1 MLEKG
6 ALMARTK
13 ILDEDMANNRS
24 KLIPIAI
31 CVDRSWS
38 MNEGTKKPDLEAAL
52 KKFYRDVEDD
62 PRTRYGADLCLI
74 GFSGEAAVIQP
85 FTGIDS
91 VDRDV
96 HLELEMTGTNISG
109 AVSLALDLLAK
120 RREYYK
126 QAAGGRRAARPTLVL
141 MTDGGSNVGVEDEP
155 RVIKQVQE
163 MADQRKLTVITIA
176 IGDDGELDW
185 ETLVD
190 FSPEIPPLQLEGLTS
205 FKEFF
210 RILSDSMSRSASEGS
225 EAGPEIEPEDV
236 EEYVPAD
243 TLKQVVTRE
252 KLDKYKNY
260 KEMFQ
265 G

>member
-1 MLEKG
+1 
-6 ALMARTK
+6 MARTK

-38 MNEGTKKPDLEAAL
+38 MSEGTKKPDLEAAL
-52 KKFYRDVEDD
+52 KKFYSDIEAD

-74 GFSGEAAVIQP
+74 GFSGEAAVMQP
-85 FTGIDS
+85 FTGIES
-91 VDRDV
+91 VERDV
-96 HLELEMTGTNISG
+96 HLELETTGTNISG
-109 AVSLALDLLAK
+109 AVSLALDVLAK

-141 MTDGGSNVGVEDEP
+141 MTDGGSNVGLDDEP
-155 RVIKQVQE
+155 RVIQQVQE
-163 MADQRKLTVITIA
+163 MADQKKLTVITIA
-176 IGDDGELDW
+176 IGDGDALDW

-190 FSPEIPPLQLEGLTS
+190 FSPDIPPLQLEGLTS
-205 FKEFF
+205 FREFF
-210 RILSDSMSRSASEGS
+210 KVLSDSMSRSASEGS
-225 EAGPEIEPEDV
+225 EAGPEIEPEDIEELVPV
-236 EEYVPAD
+236 E
-243 TLKQVVTRE
+243 TLKQAVTPT

-265 G
+265 R

>member
-1 MLEKG
+1 
-6 ALMARTK
+6 MARTK

-225 EAGPEIEPEDV
+225 EAGPEIEPEDI

>member
-1 MLEKG
+1 
-6 ALMARTK
+6 MARTK

-38 MNEGTKKPDLEAAL
+38 MNEGTKKTDLEAAL
-52 KKFYRDVEDD
+52 KKFYGDIEAD
-62 PRTRYGADLCLI
+62 PRTRYGADMCLI
-74 GFSGEAAVIQP
+74 GFSGEAAVMHP
-85 FTGIDS
+85 FTSIDE

-96 HLELEMTGTNISG
+96 HLELETTGTNISG
-109 AVSLALDLLAK
+109 AVSLALDLLSK

-155 RVIKQVQE
+155 RVIKKVQE
-163 MADQRKLTVITIA
+163 MAEQKKLTVITIA

-190 FSPEIPPLQLEGLTS
+190 FSPEIPPLQLEGLSS

-210 RILSDSMSRSASEGS
+210 KVLSDSMSRSASEGS
-225 EAGPEIEPEDV
+225 EAGPEIEPQDIEDLVPV
-236 EEYVPAD
+236 E
-243 TLKQVVTRE
+243 TLKQVVTPN

>member
-1 MLEKG
+1 
-6 ALMARTK
+6 MARK
-13 ILDEDMANNRS
+13 RILDEDMANNRS

-38 MNEGTKKPDLEAAL
+38 MNEGTKKPDLEAGL
-52 KKFYRDVEDD
+52 KKFYSDIEAD

-74 GFSGEAAVIQP
+74 GFSGTAAVMQP
-85 FTGIDS
+85 FADINT
-91 VDRDV
+91 VDQDV
-96 HLELEMTGTNISG
+96 QLKLETTGTNISG

-141 MTDGGSNVGVEDEP
+141 MTDGDSNVGLEDEP
-155 RVIKQVQE
+155 RVIKQVRE
-163 MADQRKLTVITIA
+163 MADQKKLTVITIA
-176 IGDDGELDW
+176 IGDDGELGW

-190 FSPEIPPLQLEGLTS
+190 FSPEIPPLQLDNLSS

-210 RILSDSMSRSASEGS
+210 KVLSDSMSRSASEGS
-225 EAGPEIEPEDV
+225 EAGPEIEPEDI
-236 EEYVPAD
+236 EDLVPVG
-243 TLKQVVTRE
+243 TLKQMVPTS

>member
-1 MLEKG
+1 
-6 ALMARTK
+6 MARTK
-13 ILDEDMANNRS
+13 ILDEEMANNRS

-38 MNEGTKKPDLEAAL
+38 MSEGTKKPDLEAAL
-52 KKFYRDVEDD
+52 KKFYNDIEAD

-74 GFSGEAAVIQP
+74 GFSGDADVMQP
-85 FTGIDS
+85 FSSIDL
-91 VDRDV
+91 VQREV
-96 HLELEMTGTNISG
+96 NLELEMTGTNISG

-141 MTDGGSNVGVEDEP
+141 MTDGDSNVGEGDEP

-163 MADQRKLTVITIA
+163 MADQKKLTVITIA
-176 IGDDGELDW
+176 IGDDGELNW
-185 ETLVD
+185 EKLVD
-190 FSPEIPPLQLEGLTS
+190 FSPEIPPLQLEGLST

-210 RILSDSMSRSASEGS
+210 KVLSDSMSRSASEGS
-225 EAGPEIEPEDV
+225 EAGPEIEPEDL
-236 EEYVPAD
+236 EELVPVD
-243 TLKQVVTRE
+243 TLKQVVTPA

>member
-1 MLEKG
+1 
-6 ALMARTK
+6 MARTK

-31 CVDRSWS
+31 CVDRSGS
-38 MNEGTKKPDLEAAL
+38 MGEGTKKPDLETAL
-52 KKFYRDVEDD
+52 KKFYRDIEAD

-74 GFSGEAAVIQP
+74 AFSGTADVVQP
-85 FTGIDS
+85 FSSIDR
-91 VDRDV
+91 VDRDFQ
-96 HLELEMTGTNISG
+96 LELMGDGTNISG
-109 AVSLALDLLAK
+109 AVRDALELLAK

-141 MTDGGSNVGVEDEP
+141 MTDGDSNVGVEEQP
-155 RVIKQVQE
+155 AVIKQVHE
-163 MADQRKLTVITIA
+163 MAHQKKLTVITIA
-176 IGDDGELDW
+176 IGDGVDGVLDW

-190 FSPEIPPLQLEGLTS
+190 FSPEIPPLQLESLSS
-205 FKEFF
+205 FREFF
-210 RILSDSMSRSASEGS
+210 KVLSDSMSRSASEGS
-225 EAGPEIEPEDV
+225 EAGPEIEPEDIEELVPV
-236 EEYVPAD
+236 E
-243 TLKQVVTRE
+243 TLKQTVAPG

>member
-1 MLEKG
+1 
-6 ALMARTK
+6 MARTR

-38 MNEGTKKPDLEAAL
+38 MAEGTKKSDLEAAIR
-52 KKFYRDVEDD
+52 KFYNDIEAD

-74 GFSGEAAVIQP
+74 GFSGSASVMQP
-85 FTGIDS
+85 FTSIEGVNRS
-91 VDRDV
+91 PQ
-96 HLELEMTGTNISG
+96 LELETTGTNISG
-109 AVSLALDLLAK
+109 AVSLALEMLEK
-120 RREYYK
+120 RRDYYK

-155 RVIKQVQE
+155 KVVKQVQE
-163 MADQRKLTVITIA
+163 LADQKKLTVITIA
-176 IGDDGELDW
+176 IGDDGELGW

-190 FSPEIPPLQLEGLTS
+190 FSPDIPPLQLDGLTS

-210 RILSDSMSRSASEGS
+210 KVLSDSMSRSASEGS
-225 EAGPEIEPEDV
+225 EAGPEIEPEDI
-236 EEYVPAD
+236 EELVPID
-243 TLKQVVTRE
+243 TLKQTVAAD

-260 KEMFQ
+260 KEMFL

>member
-1 MLEKG
+1 
-6 ALMARTK
+6 MARTK

-38 MNEGTKKPDLEAAL
+38 MKEGTKKPDLEAAL
-52 KKFYRDVEDD
+52 KKFYSDIEAD

-74 GFSGEAAVIQP
+74 GFSGEAAVMQP
-85 FTGIDS
+85 FTSIDS
-91 VDRDV
+91 VERDV
-96 HLELEMTGTNISG
+96 HLELETTGTNISG

-163 MADQRKLTVITIA
+163 MAEQKKLTVITIA

-190 FSPEIPPLQLEGLTS
+190 FSPEIPPLQLEGLSS
-205 FKEFF
+205 FREFF
-210 RILSDSMSRSASEGS
+210 KVLSDSMSRSASERS
-225 EAGPEIEPEDV
+225 ETGPEIEPEDIEELVPV
-236 EEYVPAD
+236 E
-243 TLKQVVTRE
+243 TLKQVVTPR

>member
-1 MLEKG
+1 
-6 ALMARTK
+6 MARTR

-38 MNEGTKKPDLEAAL
+38 MSEGTKKPDLETAL
-52 KKFYRDVEDD
+52 KKFYSDIEAD

-74 GFSGEAAVIQP
+74 GFSGDAHVMQP
-85 FTGIDS
+85 FSSIDA
-91 VDRDV
+91 VQRDV
-96 HLELEMTGTNISG
+96 DLELEMTGTNISG
-109 AVSLALDLLAK
+109 AVNLALDLLAK

-141 MTDGGSNVGVEDEP
+141 MTDGDSNVGEDDEP

-163 MADQRKLTVITIA
+163 MADQKKLTVITIA
-176 IGDDGELDW
+176 IGDDGELNW
-185 ETLVD
+185 EKLVD
-190 FSPEIPPLQLEGLTS
+190 FSPEIPPLQVEGLSS

-210 RILSDSMSRSASEGS
+210 KVLSDSMSRSASEGS
-225 EAGPEIEPEDV
+225 EAGPEIEPEDL
-236 EEYVPAD
+236 EELVPVD
-243 TLKQVVTRE
+243 TLKQVVTPS

>member
-1 MLEKG
+1 
-6 ALMARTK
+6 MARK
-13 ILDEDMANNRS
+13 RILDEDMANNRS

-38 MNEGTKKPDLEAAL
+38 MGEGTKKTDLEAGL
-52 KKFYRDVEDD
+52 KKFYSDIEAD

-74 GFSGEAAVIQP
+74 GFSGSASVMQP
-85 FTGIDS
+85 FTDINS
-91 VDRDV
+91 IDRDV
-96 HLELEMTGTNISG
+96 QLELETTGTNISG

-155 RVIKQVQE
+155 LVINQVRE
-163 MADQRKLTVITIA
+163 LADQKRLTVITIA

-190 FSPEIPPLQLEGLTS
+190 FSPEVPPLQLESLSS

-210 RILSDSMSRSASEGS
+210 KVLSDSMSRSASEGS
-225 EAGPEIEPEDV
+225 EAGPEIEPDDIEDL
-236 EEYVPAD
+236 VPVG
-243 TLKQVVTRE
+243 TLKQTVPPS

>member
-1 MLEKG
+1 
-6 ALMARTK
+6 MARTK

-176 IGDDGELDW
+176 IGDDDELDL

-190 FSPEIPPLQLEGLTS
+190 FSPKIPPLQLETLAS

-210 RILSDSMSRSASEGS
+210 RVLSDSMSRSASEGA
-225 EAGPEIEPEDV
+225 EAGPEIEPEDI
-236 EEYVPAD
+236 EDLVPVD
-243 TLKQVVTRE
+243 MLKQAVPPV
-252 KLDKYKNY
+252 KLDKYEDY
-260 KEMFQ
+260 KEMFL

>member
-1 MLEKG
+1 
-6 ALMARTK
+6 MARTK

-31 CVDRSWS
+31 CIDRSGS
-38 MNEGTKKPDLEAAL
+38 MGEGTKKPDLEAAL
-52 KKFYRDVEDD
+52 KKFYTDIEAD
-62 PRTRYGADLCLI
+62 PRTRYGADMCLI
-74 GFSGEAAVIQP
+74 GFSGEAAVMQP
-85 FTGIDS
+85 FSSIDA
-91 VDRDV
+91 VERDV
-96 HLELEMTGTNISG
+96 SLELETTGTNISG
-109 AVSLALDLLAK
+109 AVTLALDLLAK

-141 MTDGGSNVGVEDEP
+141 MTDGDSNVGVEDEP

-163 MADQRKLTVITIA
+163 MAEGKKLTVITIA

-190 FSPEIPPLQLEGLTS
+190 FSPEIPPLQLDGLSS

-210 RILSDSMSRSASEGS
+210 KILSDSMSRSASEGS
-225 EAGPEIEPEDV
+225 EAGPEIEPEDI
-236 EEYVPAD
+236 EELVPAEA
-243 TLKQVVTRE
+243 LKQVVSPD

>member
-1 MLEKG
+1 
-6 ALMARTK
+6 MARIK
-13 ILDEDMANNRS
+13 LLDQEMANNRS

-31 CVDRSWS
+31 CVDLSWS
-38 MNEGTKKPDLEAAL
+38 MSEGTKKPDLEAAL
-52 KKFYRDVEDD
+52 KKFYGDIEAD

-74 GFSGEAAVIQP
+74 GFSGEAAVMQS
-85 FTGIDS
+85 FTSIDS
-91 VDRDV
+91 VYRDV
-96 HLELEMTGTNISG
+96 NLELETTGTNISG

-141 MTDGGSNVGVEDEP
+141 MTDGDSNVGIENEP
-155 RVIKQVQE
+155 RIIKQVQE
-163 MADQRKLTVITIA
+163 MADQKKLTVITIA
-176 IGDDGELDW
+176 IGDDGELNW

-190 FSPEIPPLQLEGLTS
+190 FSPEIPPLQLEGLSS
-205 FKEFF
+205 FREFF
-210 RILSDSMSRSASEGS
+210 KVLSDSMSRSASEGS
-225 EAGPEIEPEDV
+225 DAGPEFEAEDIEEL
-236 EEYVPAD
+236 VPVA
-243 TLKQVVTRE
+243 TLKQAVAQD

>member
-1 MLEKG
+1 MREKG

-225 EAGPEIEPEDV
+225 EAGPEIEPEDI

>member
-1 MLEKG
+1 
-6 ALMARTK
+6 MARTK
-13 ILDEDMANNRS
+13 IRDEEMANNRS

-38 MNEGTKKPDLEAAL
+38 MNEGTKKPDLEAAI
-52 KKFYRDVEDD
+52 KKFYTDIEAD
-62 PRTRYGADLCLI
+62 PRTRYGADLCLV
-74 GFSGEAAVIQP
+74 GFSGEAAVMQP
-85 FTGIDS
+85 FTSIES

-96 HLELEMTGTNISG
+96 RLQLETTGTNISG
-109 AVSLALDLLAK
+109 AVSLALELLAK

-141 MTDGGSNVGVEDEP
+141 MTDGGSNIGLENEP

-163 MADQRKLTVITIA
+163 MVDQKRLTVITIA
-176 IGDDGELDW
+176 IGDAGELDW
-185 ETLVD
+185 EKLVD
-190 FSPEIPPLQLEGLTS
+190 FSPEIPPLQLDGLSS

-210 RILSDSMSRSASEGS
+210 KVLSDSMSRSASEGS
-225 EAGPEIEPEDV
+225 EAGPEIEPEDIEELVPV
-236 EEYVPAD
+236 E
-243 TLKQVVTRE
+243 TLKQVVTPA

>member
-1 MLEKG
+1 
-6 ALMARTK
+6 
-13 ILDEDMANNRS
+13 MANNRS

-31 CVDRSWS
+31 CVDRSLS
-38 MNEGTKKPDLEAAL
+38 MNEGTKKSDLEAGL
-52 KKFYRDVEDD
+52 KKFYSDIESD

-74 GFSGEAAVIQP
+74 GFSGAAAVMQP
-85 FTGIDS
+85 FTDINS

-96 HLELEMTGTNISG
+96 QLELETTGTNISG
-109 AVSLALDLLAK
+109 AVSLALDLLTK
-120 RREYYK
+120 RRDYYK

-155 RVIKQVQE
+155 KVIKQVRE
-163 MADQRKLTVITIA
+163 LADQKKLTVITIA

-190 FSPEIPPLQLEGLTS
+190 FSPEIPPLQLESLSS

-210 RILSDSMSRSASEGS
+210 KVLSDSMSRSASEGS
-225 EAGPEIEPEDV
+225 EAGPEIEPEDI
-236 EEYVPAD
+236 EDLVPIG
-243 TLKQVVTRE
+243 TLKQTVPAS

>member
-1 MLEKG
+1 
-6 ALMARTK
+6 MARTK

-38 MNEGTKKPDLEAAL
+38 MADGTKKPDLEAAL
-52 KKFYRDVEDD
+52 EKFYSDIEAD

-74 GFSGEAAVIQP
+74 GFSGQATVMQP
-85 FTGIDS
+85 FTSIDT
-91 VDRDV
+91 VMRDV
-96 HLELEMTGTNISG
+96 TLELETTGTNISG
-109 AVSLALDLLAK
+109 AVGLALDLLAK

-163 MADQRKLTVITIA
+163 MADQKKLTVITIA

-190 FSPEIPPLQLEGLTS
+190 FSPEIPPLQLEGLSS

-210 RILSDSMSRSASEGS
+210 KVLSDSMSRSAAEGA
-225 EAGPEIEPEDV
+225 EAGPEIEPEDL
-236 EEYVPAD
+236 EELVPVD
-243 TLKQVVTRE
+243 TLKQVVPPA

>member
-1 MLEKG
+1 MREKG

-38 MNEGTKKPDLEAAL
+38 MNEGTKKPDLEVAL

-185 ETLVD
+185 ETLVHLAQR
-190 FSPEIPPLQLEGLTS
+190 FLRSNWKVSPP
-205 FKEFF
+205 
-210 RILSDSMSRSASEGS
+210 SRSSSEYS
-225 EAGPEIEPEDV
+225 P
-236 EEYVPAD
+236 
-243 TLKQVVTRE
+243 TRCP
-252 KLDKYKNY
+252 
-260 KEMFQ
+260 
-265 G
+265 GRH